1 MVYDTFLNKVKS
13 GMEQALGQEYELTL
27 RKIPKNNG
35 LILDGLCISKGRDS
49 VAPTIYLNGCYRQY
63 LEGTS
68 LTEITS
74 HLLELYR
81 SNEIP
86 PLIHPNVLSDYK
98 AMESRIACR
107 LVNTASNEAMLRE
120 MPHIP
125 WLDLSIVFYL
135 FLQEDD
141 TGVMTA
147 AIHHSHLKT
156 WGIRPEE
163 LFHTALNNVS
173 RLFPPSITDM
183 ARILEDAAGNFAASD
198 PSFTAPF
205 YVLTNTSGVNGAV
218 CMLYPNVLK
227 HFSEGIEQDVV
238 ILPSSIHEV
247 LLLADEEG
255 ISYDELSQMVA
266 QINTSEVLP
275 QDRLSNQVYRYSRKS
290 DSIEVVS
297 STLLPLN

>member
-1 MVYDTFLNKVKS
+1 
-13 GMEQALGQEYELTL
+13 
-27 RKIPKNNG
+27 
-35 LILDGLCISKGRDS
+35 
-49 VAPTIYLNGCYRQY
+49 
-63 LEGTS
+63 
-68 LTEITS
+68 
-74 HLLELYR
+74 
-81 SNEIP
+81 
-86 PLIHPNVLSDYK
+86 
-98 AMESRIACR
+98 
-107 LVNTASNEAMLRE
+107 
-120 MPHIP
+120 
-125 WLDLSIVFYL
+125 
-135 FLQEDD
+135 
-141 TGVMTA
+141 
-147 AIHHSHLKT
+147 
-156 WGIRPEE
+156 
-163 LFHTALNNVS
+163 
-173 RLFPPSITDM
+173 M